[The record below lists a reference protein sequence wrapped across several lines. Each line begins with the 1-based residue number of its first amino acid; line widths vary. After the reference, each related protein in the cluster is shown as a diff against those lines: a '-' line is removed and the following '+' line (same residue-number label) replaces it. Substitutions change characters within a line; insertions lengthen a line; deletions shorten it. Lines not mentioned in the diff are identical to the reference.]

1 MAKSTADN
9 TNLRLKT
16 VLNVLTEGV
25 WSGDTLNA
33 GEVLAE
39 ATARVPFSDHEA
51 ALLTGGIPRGHK
63 ALTSAT
69 AKLVKAGWLVK
80 GRSGWTI
87 TEDGMRATVA
97 FPDAASFAAA
107 LDAGTPV
114 PADVAVPAA
123 PAVKPARAGAA
134 KSGTAKAGAAT
145 TGTAR
150 TAAARTAGKPA
161 VQETADAT
169 SAAQEDTVT
178 KAPAKKAPAKRTPAK
193 KAADAVGKAAKI
205 IEDAVEPVVK
215 AVRSRKAAP
224 KEEAVVAGA
233 ASSNGTH
240 TVGNTAETFPQ
251 PEAVAVAGDFNTILG
266 APENWAPQ
274 YDEAQLT
281 LDTLDQL
288 WKISAALPAG
298 YYTFKIAL
306 NRSWEEN
313 YGAFGTFDG
322 PNHEL
327 HHDGGTVT
335 ISYDHR
341 TRDITIN

>member
-1 MAKSTADN
+1 MAKSIADN
-9 TNLRLKT
+9 TDLRLKT
-16 VLNVLTEGV
+16 VLHVLTEGV
-25 WSGDTLNA
+25 WSGGSLNA

-51 ALLTGGIPRGHK
+51 TLLSGGIPRGHK
-63 ALTSAT
+63 TLTSAT

-87 TEDGMRATVA
+87 TDDGMRATVA
-97 FPDAASFAAA
+97 FPDADSFATA

-114 PADVAVPAA
+114 PADVAIPPAPAPAAAAA
-123 PAVKPARAGAA
+123 PA
-134 KSGTAKAGAAT
+134 AKA
-145 TGTAR
+145 
-150 TAAARTAGKPA
+150 
-161 VQETADAT
+161 
-169 SAAQEDTVT
+169 
-178 KAPAKKAPAKRTPAK
+178 APAKKAPAKRTPAK
-193 KAADAVGKAAKI
+193 KAADAVGKAAKA

-224 KEEAVVAGA
+224 TAAAKAATKAAPKAKAEAPAV
-233 ASSNGTH
+233 
-240 TVGNTAETFPQ
+240 ETFPQ
-251 PEAVAVAGDFNTILG
+251 PGAVAVAGDFNTILG

-281 LDTLDQL
+281 LDALDQL
-288 WKISAALPAG
+288 WKISADLPAG
-298 YYTFKIAL
+298 SYTFKIAL
-306 NRSWEEN
+306 NRSWDEN

-335 ISYDHR
+335 IRYDHR